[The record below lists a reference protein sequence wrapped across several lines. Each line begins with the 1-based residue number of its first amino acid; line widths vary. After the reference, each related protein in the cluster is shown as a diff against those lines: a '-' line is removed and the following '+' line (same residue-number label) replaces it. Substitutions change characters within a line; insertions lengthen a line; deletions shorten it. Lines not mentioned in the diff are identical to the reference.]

1 MAAVETAFSMS
12 RRSAMPAVTRSCT
25 KGYTAVE
32 LLIVMALIGIMATI
46 CLPSFRTLIEWQR
59 AQTRVHLL
67 TGHLAMARS
76 LAITHR
82 IPVSVCPSIDGA
94 SCRSEREWS
103 QGWILFKDPQRSGQP
118 ADVHSIVR
126 VEQYAAS
133 DNISIT
139 GTIGRSL
146 VRFLPNGRNSG
157 SNITISL
164 CTRAQRLA
172 DVIVNNSGR
181 TRSVRYRQPT
191 SCSAH

>member
-1 MAAVETAFSMS
+1 MQAGTH
-12 RRSAMPAVTRSCT
+12 SCA

-32 LLIVMALIGIMATI
+32 LLIVMAIVGIVAAVG
-46 CLPSFRTLIEWQR
+46 LPSFRTLIEWQR

-67 TGHLAMARS
+67 TAHLAMARS
-76 LAITHR
+76 LAVTHR
-82 IPVSVCPSIDGA
+82 LPVSICPSVDGA
-94 SCRSEREWS
+94 SCRPDRDWS
-103 QGWILFKDPQRSGQP
+103 RGWILFKDPLRSGQP
-118 ADVHSIVR
+118 ADAGSIVH
-126 VEQYAAS
+126 VEQYAES

-157 SNITISL
+157 TNITISV

-181 TRSVRYRQPT
+181 TRSVRYTQPI
-191 SCSAH
+191 SCPVR